1 MLLVGMNSW
10 TQASTG
16 TAVPPSAPSAR
27 QTRARSGALRAGIAS
42 ALIALT
48 LMVGFG
54 RPAETAAYKSNSL
67 VCTTLEAGFNYAGD
81 MYITTVK
88 AYEKNTTAWAAV
100 AKELGASAELVAKH
114 TKLSQIVSAETK
126 ALSN

>member
-1 MLLVGMNSW
+1 MTTTTALKIVDQLGLIEDQIEALKEQQESLKNQLKML
-10 TQASTG
+10 
-16 TAVPPSAPSAR
+16 
-27 QTRARSGALRAGIAS
+27 GAG
-42 ALIALT
+42 
-48 LMVGFG
+48 
-54 RPAETAAYKSNSL
+54 
-67 VCTTLEAGFNYAGD
+67 NYAGD